1 MLKAWELDKPSTAT
15 IGGCRGGRLAFEY
28 TVNFRKHETI
38 KNVAARRG
46 SPRSGR
52 MPLTPSCLQEQPLSQ
67 YDGRCS
73 VDWTLGVVAGVS
85 CAMQFADPR
94 CLSAYE
100 KENHGRF
107 PYPQSQ

>member
-38 KNVAARRG
+38 KKVAARGG

-52 MPLTPSCLQEQPLSQ
+52 MPLTRYAFRSSPAAS
-67 YDGRCS
+67 RM
-73 VDWTLGVVAGVS
+73 VGV
-85 CAMQFADPR
+85 Q
-94 CLSAYE
+94 LT
-100 KENHGRF
+100 GRF
-107 PYPQSQ
+107 GIVAVFRARCNLLTPAA